1 MLDMFEITPTVL
13 SISARLCSALRII
26 SAAVVVFSFFFFP
39 FIPFFFGTDFLV
51 NFNNKI
57 TKISRIYAH
66 QKKNRI
72 SKNFLIFLSKNGE
85 ISPEKK
91 KHDLRGFGLVFSVR
105 WFALGSGQAAAFF
118 SVFFLGAGNV

>member
-1 MLDMFEITPTVL
+1 
-13 SISARLCSALRII
+13 
-26 SAAVVVFSFFFFP
+26 
-39 FIPFFFGTDFLV
+39 V

-118 SVFFLGAGNV
+118 SFFFWVLAMYNQKIILESFKCQKQVLLIYLQ